1 MLDRRDED
9 LPQRGCRRF
18 GRTERGQSSEVPPPM
33 PDAPSRLTRRLRSP
47 ALRITVFALGRVEG
61 LVGRLAEAAG
71 KALLV
76 ADRVPQPQVR
86 LGELNAAAKLAHAA
100 AKLAHAAA
108 GLAHALARLRGQ
120 GTTQVVRVE
129 KVVVEPGA
137 RAVVGAVAQGRG
149 GAPAACGG
157 GR

>member
-86 LGELNAAAKLAHAA
+86 LGELNAAAKLAN
-100 AKLAHAAA
+100 AAA

-137 RAVVGAVAQGRG
+137 QAVVGAVAQGRG
-149 GAPAACGG
+149 LPPSPAEGDG
-157 GR
+157 DGS

>member
-1 MLDRRDED
+1 
-9 LPQRGCRRF
+9 
-18 GRTERGQSSEVPPPM
+18 M
-33 PDAPSRLTRRLRSP
+33 PDAPGRLTRRLRSP
-47 ALRITVFALGRVEG
+47 ALRIAVFALGRVEG

-76 ADRVPQPQVR
+76 AERVPQPQVR
-86 LGELNAAAKLAHAA
+86 LGELNAA

-129 KVVVEPGA
+129 KVVVEAGA
-137 RAVVGAVAQGRG
+137 RAVVGAVAHGRG
-149 GAPAACGG
+149 VPPPPAEGDGG
-157 GR
+157 GN

>member
-1 MLDRRDED
+1 MGSTAANLKARLAD
-9 LPQRGCRRF
+9 LQAGIET
-18 GRTERGQSSEVPPPM
+18 G
-33 PDAPSRLTRRLRSP
+33 A
-47 ALRITVFALGRVEG
+47 ALRAVEQAGGAAPAEAEAAGRELTAGRVEG

-86 LGELNAAAKLAHAA
+86 LGELNAAAKLAN
-100 AKLAHAAA
+100 AAA
-108 GLAHALARLRGQ
+108 GLAHALTRLRGQ

-137 RAVVGAVAQGRG
+137 RAVVGAVAQRGRG
-149 GAPAACGG
+149 APLPPAEGEGG
-157 GR
+157 GN